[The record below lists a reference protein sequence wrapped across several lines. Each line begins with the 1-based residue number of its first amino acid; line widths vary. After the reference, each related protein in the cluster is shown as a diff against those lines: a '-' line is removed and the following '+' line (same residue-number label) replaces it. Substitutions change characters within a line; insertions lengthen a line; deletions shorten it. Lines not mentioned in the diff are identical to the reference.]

1 MRISSMPKCRCKT
14 IEKISPHQPPSYQ
27 SLAKISSIVSPSGK
41 SFFEN
46 LIIKKRAA
54 MGPNIS
60 RRTKRKTP
68 LLVYLPPPLCQKYL
82 SGKVLFFQ
90 CSLLKCLFSPSKF
103 YMVWISD
110 FRIIKLHTC
119 NFFILWVC

>member
-68 LLVYLPPPLCQKYL
+68 LLVYLPPPSVKSTCQEKFC
-82 SGKVLFFQ
+82 FF
-90 CSLLKCLFSPSKF
+90 SA
-103 YMVWISD
+103 
-110 FRIIKLHTC
+110 
-119 NFFILWVC
+119 VC

>member
-68 LLVYLPPPLCQKYL
+68 LLVYLPPPL
-82 SGKVLFFQ
+82 SKVPVRKSFVFSVQFAKMPFFT
-90 CSLLKCLFSPSKF
+90 L
-103 YMVWISD
+103 
-110 FRIIKLHTC
+110 
-119 NFFILWVC
+119 